1 MQGSGFFDFLKK
13 AGSWLSR
20 NKILSGIGSVL
31 TPIAPEIA
39 GPITAGL
46 KAVGLGRRRYHRI
59 HGGALKLAGYHR
71 GGSLMP
77 AGAGYHHGGAISLA
91 GMGRRGKKIH
101 LLM

>member
-13 AGSWLSR
+13 AGSWLSK

-46 KAVGLGRRRYHRI
+46 KAVGLGRRRRRI
-59 HGGALKLAGYHR
+59 GGALRLAGYHR

-77 AGAGYHHGGAISLA
+77 AGGAMALA
-91 GMGRRGKKIH
+91 GMGRGKKIH

>member
-1 MQGSGFFDFLKK
+1 MKGAGFGDWLGKAFNWLK
-13 AGSWLSR
+13 G

-46 KAVGLGRRRYHRI
+46 KAVGLGRRRRRI
-59 HGGALKLAGYHR
+59 HGGALKLAGYHH

-77 AGAGYHHGGAISLA
+77 AGAG
-91 GMGRRGKKIH
+91 RRRKVH

>member
-13 AGSWLSR
+13 AGSWLSK

-46 KAVGLGRRRYHRI
+46 KAVGLGRRHRRI
-59 HGGALKLAGYHR
+59 HGGALRLAGYHR
-71 GGSLMP
+71 GGALMP
-77 AGAGYHHGGAISLA
+77 AGGAMALA
-91 GMGRRGKKIH
+91 GMGRKGRKLH